1 MCPEIAA
8 GKDGPVSRG
17 DRGQPRLRPQPLE
30 PPGPAG
36 RPGARRSPRTPDASR
51 NRPSSP
57 SRVSRAAALGRG
69 PRPVVVPAK
78 DLEHS
83 REVLL
88 TVDGVAYITP
98 HPGPVRKSPA
108 LREDLLAHLWRDGE
122 VGYVVAVDVPDLAFP
137 VAERGGAEPAW
148 LRRHAWPAQNLA
160 LSRRSGYR
168 ARPPGRSA
176 GLPRAAR
183 RRPRR
188 ARRLMCRRDRWPP
201 LRPPCEPRERPR
213 ARP

>member
-36 RPGARRSPRTPDASR
+36 RPGARRSPRTPDSSR

-108 LREDLLAHLWRDGE
+108 LREDLFAHLWRDGE

-160 LSRRSGYR
+160 LDRQYVTVHGPPSPAQSSRSR
-168 ARPPGRSA
+168 ALSPLGIPSE
-176 GLPRAAR
+176 AAR
-183 RRPRR
+183 AISR
-188 ARRLMCRRDRWPP
+188 ATTSNKKASEKGAAPNV
-201 LRPPCEPRERPR
+201 
-213 ARP
+213 